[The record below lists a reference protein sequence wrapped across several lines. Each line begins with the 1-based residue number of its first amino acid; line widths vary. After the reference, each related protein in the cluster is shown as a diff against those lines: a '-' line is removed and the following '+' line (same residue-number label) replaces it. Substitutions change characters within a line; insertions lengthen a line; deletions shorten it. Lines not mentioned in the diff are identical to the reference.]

1 MPRASPV
8 PDWVPSNLPRA
19 PGVYTFAE
27 ESGRPLYV
35 GKSVNVR
42 RRVRGYF
49 YGGGPQ
55 DQRLAE
61 MLSIARDV
69 SVQTTG
75 SDLEARLEEADRI
88 LGEKP
93 PYNRA
98 LKNRWRGWY
107 LELRW
112 NEPFPRLRVVRRPR
126 RVGSR
131 YFGPFWGRH
140 LAERVRR
147 LTEKTFRLRT
157 CTEPVR
163 PDSGT
168 SPCIQHDLD
177 LCTAPCA
184 RLTGIDDYRSQM
196 EAAVR
201 SLADAGYAADVRRR
215 CVRARDEAA
224 GRLAFEEAAYHKTR
238 LSWLDELEELRFALE
253 PDGGAGSWLL
263 VLPAARHEHLVLQPV
278 AGGRA
283 LHRTTV
289 PWRDGVWEPAVEDA
303 CYAVRVGELRTPS
316 VLEPRDTVTSL
327 MIQRW
332 IADGAPDGLAID
344 LTDRG
349 ATEVIRRLQR
359 ERPLAGRCAAAERSS

>member
-1 MPRASPV
+1 M
-8 PDWVPSNLPRA
+8 PDWVPSDLPPA

-27 ESGRPLYV
+27 QSGQPLYV

-55 DQRLAE
+55 DQRLSE
-61 MLSIARDV
+61 MLSIARQV
-69 SVQTTG
+69 SVRTTG

-88 LGEKP
+88 LAEKP

-98 LKNRWRGWY
+98 VKNRWRGWY
-107 LELRW
+107 LEVRW

-131 YFGPFWGRH
+131 YFGPFWGRR
-140 LAERVRR
+140 LAERIRR

-163 PDSGT
+163 PDPGT
-168 SPCIQHDLD
+168 TPCIQHDLH

-184 RLTGIDDYRSQM
+184 RLTGIDDYRAQM
-196 EAAVR
+196 EAAAR
-201 SLADAGYAADVRRR
+201 SLADAGYAAGVRHR
-215 CVRARDEAA
+215 CERARDEAA
-224 GRLAFEEAAYHKTR
+224 GRMAFEEAAYHQAR
-238 LSWLDELEELRFALE
+238 LSWLDELEELRFALQ
-253 PDGGAGSWLL
+253 PDGGSGSWLL
-263 VLPAARHEHLVLQPV
+263 VLPGAQSEHQVLQPV

-283 LHRTTV
+283 LQRTSV

-316 VLEPRDTVTSL
+316 VLEPRDTVPSL
-327 MIQRW
+327 MITRW
-332 IADGAPDGLAID
+332 IAEGAPDGLAID
-344 LTDRG
+344 LSGHG
-349 ATEVIRRLQR
+349 ATDVIRRLRR
-359 ERPLAGRCAAAERSS
+359 EQPSLAR